1 MFTKS
6 NRLQLLED
14 ADVEEIEEPVVDN
27 LNAEVTDD
35 HSPRLPK
42 WET

>member
-14 ADVEEIEEPVVDN
+14 ADVEVVDN